1 MKMFRSN
8 VKITYAES
16 WLPIHHKFFIH
27 TVELLSARIALEKR
41 YKNFINNSK
50 NKTGTELWKHALNS
64 MGIKTP
70 TLAPI
75 PKRKKGKGLIIAA
88 NHPFGVTDGVFLS
101 WFASTFDDN
110 FRVIAH
116 GVLQKEPTLAENILP
131 IDFSNKKN
139 AMRDNVITRQTAI
152 QILKNGGVIAIF
164 PAGGV
169 AWARKKGLPVEEDDW
184 KPMLGRLINDSK
196 CDVLITKFGGQN
208 SKAFQFASRIHQT
221 FKQSLYLYEIRK
233 SLDKPIK
240 FEVLKYFKNETL
252 PKIDDKGLSLFL
264 QSKVKATH

>member
-1 MKMFRSN
+1 MINKSKTN

-41 YKNFINNSK
+41 YKNFISNSK
-50 NKTGTELWKHALNS
+50 NKTGTELWKHALTS

-70 TLAPI
+70 DLAPI

-116 GVLQKEPTLAENILP
+116 GVLLKEPRSTLSWHKDPECRLHVPIITNQGCSMVIENVAKHLP
-131 IDFSNKKN
+131 ADGK
-139 AMRDNVITRQTAI
+139 VWITNNT
-152 QILKNGGVIAIF
+152 KYHNFFNGG
-164 PAGGV
+164 
-169 AWARKKGLPVEEDDW
+169 E
-184 KPMLGRLINDSK
+184 
-196 CDVLITKFGGQN
+196 Q
-208 SKAFQFASRIHQT
+208 SRIHLVACVLESH
-221 FKQSLYLYEIRK
+221 FK
-233 SLDKPIK
+233 
-240 FEVLKYFKNETL
+240 
-252 PKIDDKGLSLFL
+252 
-264 QSKVKATH
+264 